1 LTPANKSKPWLPASR
16 LTSTT
21 KGSPG
26 GMHRVNLVAV
36 VILEELEKA
45 VASEGKLAEKVED
58 RVTELNQTK
67 LN

>member
-1 LTPANKSKPWLPASR
+1 MTPANKSKPWLPASR

-26 GMHRVNLVAV
+26 GMYRVVEV

-45 VASEGKLAEKVED
+45 VASEGKLAGKVEE
-58 RVTELNQTK
+58 RVTELNQTE

>member
-1 LTPANKSKPWLPASR
+1 
-16 LTSTT
+16 
-21 KGSPG
+21 
-26 GMHRVNLVAV
+26 MHRVNLVAV